1 MQDLLLLDVIPLS
14 LGLET
19 AGGVMTVLIGRNTT
33 IPTKKEQVFSTYSDS
48 QPGVLIQV
56 GGRAGGGRRCSSSRG
71 PGWGLLLAGQ
81 VGWLA
86 WRWQGGAP
94 AGRSLMSACALHGAA
109 QHSSAHP

>member
-33 IPTKKEQVFSTYSDS
+33 IPTKKEQVFSTYSDN

-56 GGRAGGGRRCSSSRG
+56 RARLGTRSGRRS
-71 PGWGLLLAGQ
+71 
-81 VGWLA
+81 
-86 WRWQGGAP
+86 P
-94 AGRSLMSACALHGAA
+94 AGCSGTALGRPACLVLPAALPAALPALHVC
-109 QHSSAHP
+109 